1 MAEAHDARYS
11 EALILNRDLMF
22 GSRIKSALTQI
33 GLRARFVPDTEQ
45 FVSAFMDLDE
55 STAIAILDMNGPV
68 DWEQI
73 RAVTAMPNG
82 APILAFGPHVDVG
95 GRRAAKAAGVTR
107 IVSNG
112 QFHSELQTLIQ
123 RYQRR

>member
-22 GSRIKSALTQI
+22 GSRIKSALAQI
-33 GLRARFVPDTEQ
+33 GLRARFVPDTDQ
-45 FVSAFMDLDE
+45 FVRAFKDLGE

-68 DWEQI
+68 EWEQI
-73 RAVTAMPNG
+73 RTITAIPSG
-82 APILAFGPHVDVG
+82 VPILAFGPHVDVE

-123 RYQRR
+123 RYRRR